1 MKENTFSM
9 IDDNGVETEF
19 DVLFTFDDES
29 NGKSYIVYTDNSR
42 DEKGNIEVYASIY
55 FPYSSSMRL
64 MPVETEEE
72 WNTIEKILDKL
83 QRELRSSRLYS

>member
-9 IDDNGVETEF
+9 IDENGVETEF

-83 QRELRSSRLYS
+83 QKQCRRSRSYS